1 MQTSTLRVV
10 TPVTPGFW
18 GVRED
23 PRRTEPRTLEH
34 LEDLLRRLRL
44 IMAVIHTSASAL
56 RHQNA
61 DSDTEIAA
69 VLERHAADRL
79 SVEIEQLETLIR
91 RLRAGAHDA
100 GAQDNVSTP

>member
-10 TPVTPGFW
+10 TPGFW
-18 GVRED
+18 SVREE
-23 PRRTEPRTLEH
+23 PRRAEARTLER
-34 LEDLLRRLRL
+34 LEDLLRRLQL

-61 DSDTEIAA
+61 DSDAEIAA
-69 VLERHAADRL
+69 VLERHAADGL
-79 SVEIEQLETLIR
+79 SVEIEQLEALIR
-91 RLRAGAHDA
+91 RLRSGAHDP

>member
-1 MQTSTLRVV
+1 MQTSTLRTI
-10 TPVTPGFW
+10 TPLRPGPLSVQEAPL
-18 GVRED
+18 GGELRV
-23 PRRTEPRTLEH
+23 LER

-44 IMAVIHTSASAL
+44 IMAVIYTSAGAL

-61 DSDTEIAA
+61 DSDADIAT

-79 SVEIEQLETLIR
+79 SVEIEQLETLVQ
-91 RLRAGAHDA
+91 RLRTRAHDS

>member
-1 MQTSTLRVV
+1 MQTSTLRIV
-10 TPVTPGFW
+10 TSLRPALW
-18 GVRED
+18 GVRESPPAD
-23 PRRTEPRTLEH
+23 DSRTLER

-44 IMAVIHTSASAL
+44 IMAVVYTSAAAL

-61 DSDTEIAA
+61 DSDAEIAS

-79 SVEIEQLETLIR
+79 SVEIEQLESLIR
-91 RLRAGAHDA
+91 RLRRDAHDP

>member
-1 MQTSTLRVV
+1 MQTSTLRII
-10 TPVTPGFW
+10 TPLRRNPW
-18 GVRED
+18 SVREAPPD
-23 PRRTEPRTLEH
+23 NESSTLER
-34 LEDLLRRLRL
+34 LEVLLRRLQL
-44 IMAVIHTSASAL
+44 IMAVVYTSAGAL

-91 RLRAGAHDA
+91 RLRRDAHDP

>member
-18 GVRED
+18 SVRED
-23 PRRTEPRTLEH
+23 PPRADARLLER
-34 LEDLLRRLRL
+34 LEDLLRRLQL

-61 DSDTEIAA
+61 DSDAEIAA

-79 SVEIEQLETLIR
+79 SVEIEQLETLIG
-91 RLRAGAHDA
+91 RLRAGAHDPD
-100 GAQDNVSTP
+100 AQDNVSTP

>member
-1 MQTSTLRVV
+1 MQTSTLRTI
-10 TPVTPGFW
+10 TPLHAGLW
-18 GVRED
+18 SVRET
-23 PRRTEPRTLEH
+23 PPGGELRTLER
-34 LEDLLRRLRL
+34 LEDLVRRLRL

-56 RHQNA
+56 RHQDA
-61 DSDTEIAA
+61 DSDAEIAA

-91 RLRAGAHDA
+91 RLRVGAHDH

>member
-18 GVRED
+18 SVRED
-23 PRRTEPRTLEH
+23 PGRAEPRTLER
-34 LEDLLRRLRL
+34 LEDLLRRLHL
-44 IMAVIHTSASAL
+44 IMAVIHTSAGAL

-61 DSDTEIAA
+61 DSDAEIAT

-91 RLRAGAHDA
+91 RLRAGAHDP

>member
-1 MQTSTLRVV
+1 MQTSMLRTI
-10 TPVTPGFW
+10 TPLHARLW
-18 GVRED
+18 SVREV
-23 PRRTEPRTLEH
+23 PPGGELRTLER
-34 LEDLLRRLRL
+34 LEDLVRRLRL

-61 DSDTEIAA
+61 DSDAEIAA

-91 RLRAGAHDA
+91 RLRAGAHDH